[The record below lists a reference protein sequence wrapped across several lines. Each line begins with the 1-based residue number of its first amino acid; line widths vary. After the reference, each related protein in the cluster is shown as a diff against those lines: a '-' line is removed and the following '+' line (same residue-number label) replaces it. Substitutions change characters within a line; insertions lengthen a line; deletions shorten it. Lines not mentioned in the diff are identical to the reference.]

1 VEEMKVSIEEIF
13 ASLMNG
19 PSSGNEWMQCYPLA
33 KKRIS
38 IYSILDMR
46 TSLTRDV

>member
-33 KKRIS
+33 KKEYQYTRFS
-38 IYSILDMR
+38 I
-46 TSLTRDV
+46 